1 MKNKILLFYA
11 IFTSI
16 TLHCCEQQNQL
27 NYINQINCRK
37 IEQTLS
43 DNYITYARKCLEEY
57 KITDYTPQKMSDII
71 SMGHYITGH
80 SYFPYNCIRD
90 ENGDSFIRIAVN
102 KLDLPMINWQITQ
115 YGCHCITQ
123 EDFNY
128 CIKQCINQIHPNKT
142 ARNTDE
148 KNIAYDILKI
158 LIAKN
163 GKCSFYIYDLHT
175 KQYREDLIKQL
186 ILLQIKHTKYQ
197 SMCPINKELLEE
209 YTSINGDDQ
218 SLILLKDM
226 YQNITNKKG
235 NTLSHVTVESQNAD
249 ELYQLINKN
258 YVSFAPNKAGKTIV
272 DLALDHFQMFT
283 QDVSHVNMLP
293 EKATRARCCLFMLL
307 QYIKKMESKALQNEH
322 KCCDKHVINDIKK

>member
-1 MKNKILLFYA
+1 MKNKVLLLYA
-11 IFTSI
+11 IFTNI
-16 TLHCCEQQNQL
+16 ALHGSEQQNQL

-57 KITDYTPQKMSDII
+57 KTANYTPQNMSNII

-102 KLDLPMINWQITQ
+102 KLDLPMIDWQITK

-128 CIKQCINQIHPNKT
+128 CIKQCINQMHPNKT
-142 ARNTDE
+142 AKNADE
-148 KNIAYDILKI
+148 KNIAYNILKI
-158 LIAKN
+158 LIAKQ
-163 GKCSFYIYDLHT
+163 GKNSFYICDLKT
-175 KQYREDLIKQL
+175 KQYREHLIKQL
-186 ILLQIKHTKYQ
+186 VLLQIKHTKYQ
-197 SMCPINKELLEE
+197 SMCPIDKELLEE
-209 YTSINGDDQ
+209 YTTIDDNDQ
-218 SLILLKDM
+218 SPILLKDM

-249 ELYQLINKN
+249 ELYQLMNKN

-283 QDVSHVNMLP
+283 QDVSNVTTLP
-293 EKATRARCCLFMLL
+293 EKAKLARCCLFMLL
-307 QYIKKMESKALQNEH
+307 QYIKKTDSKALNNEH
-322 KCCDKHVINDIKK
+322 KCCDKHVITNKK